1 MRIGITG
8 GIGSG
13 KSYVAHLLY
22 TLYNIPVYDC
32 DREARRLMVESDD
45 IRSRLTALIGAD
57 AYTPDGQLN
66 KPVIASYLFASAE
79 HASQVNAIVHP
90 AVKADFAR
98 WADEQQQSGSSQYV
112 AVESAIL
119 IEAGFADAVDCVV
132 VVDAPTELR
141 LQRAMQRD
149 HATPEQVRER
159 MSQQISDD
167 ERRRYAT
174 HIIINDGRD
183 LESQLSQLIH

>member
-32 DREARRLMVESDD
+32 DREARRLMEESDD
-45 IRSRLTALIGAD
+45 IRRQLTALIGAD

-183 LESQLSQLIH
+183 LESQLAQLIH